1 MYTPVGFFAPQ
12 GGGGIPN
19 IVTDGL
25 QIWADPNHS
34 AVAYTSGVIAG
45 TIQNLA
51 PTAFDITFGDV
62 TSTPFNGSPTSFLV
76 GDTAGKYYFLPNGS
90 HPYANDNPTDQG
102 FVNLANPLTMEV
114 WQYFPTGITDP
125 YYYNFEGLPFC
136 IFNKFPVTAN
146 RSFLLMTFRRW
157 SDATNRYKLFEVT
170 ARNTSDTQTRT
181 SLYPIGNYQ
190 FNDGLW
196 HHLVVTK
203 DASRVVKTYLDGV
216 DQSVDFTAASGD
228 YTNTTLTYFGGT
240 GGGDYRTHQGGARG
254 GSFRYYNKALS
265 AAEVLQNYNA
275 ENNTFG
281 A

>member
-12 GGGGIPN
+12 GGGIPD

-51 PTAFDITFGDV
+51 PTAFNITFGDV
-62 TSTPFNGSPTSFLV
+62 TSTPFNTPPTSFLV

-90 HPYANDNPTDQG
+90 HPYANNNPTNQG
-102 FVNLANPLTMEV
+102 FVNLANPLTMEAWV
-114 WQYFPTGITDP
+114 YFPTGIINP
-125 YYYNFEGLPFC
+125 YYYNFEGNPFA
-136 IFNKFPVTAN
+136 INNKFPNTEN
-146 RSFLLMTFRRW
+146 RSFLLMSFRRW
-157 SDATNRYKLFEVT
+157 SDATNRYKFFE
-170 ARNTSDTQTRT
+170 AGIRNTNDNFVGTGQ
-181 SLYPIGNYQ
+181 YPIGAQQ

-196 HHLVVTK
+196 HHWVMTK
-203 DASRVVKTYLDGV
+203 DASRVVRIYLDGV
-216 DQSVDFTAASGD
+216 DQSINFTGASGN
-228 YTNTTLTYFGGT
+228 YTNRTLTYFGGT
-240 GGGDYRTHQGGARG
+240 GGGDYRTFQGGARG

-275 ENNTFG
+275 EDGTFG

>member
-1 MYTPVGFFAPQ
+1 MFTPIGFFAPQ
-12 GGGGIPN
+12 GGLPN

-34 AVAYTSGVIAG
+34 LVTYTSGVIAG

-51 PTAFDITFGDV
+51 TTGYNITFGDV
-62 TSTPFNGSPTSFLV
+62 TSTPFNTPPTSFLV

-102 FVNLANPLTMEV
+102 FVQLGNPLTMEAWV
-114 WQYFPTGITDP
+114 YFPTGTTSP
-125 YYYNFEGLPFC
+125 YYYNFEGPLFS
-136 IFNKFPVTAN
+136 INDKFPTTSD
-146 RSFLLMTFRRW
+146 RSLFTLDFRRW
-157 SDATNRYKLFEVT
+157 SDATNRYKFSGVGI
-170 ARNTSDTQTRT
+170 RNTANVSAGTIQ
-181 SLYPIGNYQ
+181 YPIGNYQ

-196 HHLVVTK
+196 HHWVVTK

-216 DQSVDFTAASGD
+216 DQSIDFTAPVGT
-228 YTNTTLTYFGGT
+228 YTDNTLTYFGAS
-240 GGGDYRTHQGGARG
+240 GGGDYRPFQGGARG

-275 ENNTFG
+275 ELNTFG